1 MLSNIYVTISTC
13 CQVRQQV
20 DTWDC
25 SPAPQ
30 PIYYTDI
37 TPRTVQVTETVNT
50 LQN

>member
-1 MLSNIYVTISTC
+1 M
-13 CQVRQQV
+13 RQQV

-50 LQN
+50 LQQHEIFIFVLKY